1 MKKQKTDC
9 RMVFRATTPEKERIE
24 RIAKRCGLTT
34 SEYLRQ
40 RALGYEPRAVPPDA
54 LFVFCEKLDD
64 LTELPFSQEVNK
76 SALIALENINK
87 WLVAPGKEVMSEWQP
102 LASGLSEE
110 A

>member
-40 RALGYEPRAVPPDA
+40 RALGYEPRAVPPNA
-54 LFVFCEKLDD
+54 LFTFCEKLDA
-64 LTELPFSQEVNK
+64 LTEPPFSQEVNG
-76 SALIALENINK
+76 SALATLANINK

-102 LASGLSEE
+102 QASGRSEG